1 MLDPIGIKVL
11 QLYLVVIQQ
20 PSKKLMSRYG
30 ESPLVEESKG
40 HDIPFGRRR
49 LVLITRQPPLLDG
62 RQWAEEATADEALQ
76 ALRGNVGSAPWLH

>member
-1 MLDPIGIKVL
+1 
-11 QLYLVVIQQ
+11 
-20 PSKKLMSRYG
+20 MSRYD

-40 HDIPFGRRR
+40 HDIPFRWRW

-62 RQWAEEATADEALQ
+62 GQRAKEATADETLQ